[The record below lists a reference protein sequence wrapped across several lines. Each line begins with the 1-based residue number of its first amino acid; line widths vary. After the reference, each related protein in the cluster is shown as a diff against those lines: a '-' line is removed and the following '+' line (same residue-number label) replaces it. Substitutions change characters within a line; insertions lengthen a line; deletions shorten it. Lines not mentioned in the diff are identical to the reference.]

1 MIGNSPT
8 PQPGYL
14 PLRDAAAWAGVSPKT
29 MRRWFMKGLPRHQ
42 AGPREKVLVRL
53 SEIETFLTTQVMP
66 QINLGEIVDD
76 VLKGLNG
83 TGSTVSGQG

>member
-1 MIGNSPT
+1 
-8 PQPGYL
+8 
-14 PLRDAAAWAGVSPKT
+14 
-29 MRRWFMKGLPRHQ
+29 MKGLPRHQ